1 MKYQLE
7 RALVCVVGLGYIGLP
22 LAETLS
28 KSFKVIGF
36 DIDADKVSK
45 LQKSSEST
53 SVTFTANPVEMSQA
67 NFIIICV
74 PTPLTKS
81 TEPDLS
87 YLRDAAKTV
96 GCNLKKGAVVIVE
109 STVYPGVTEE
119 ILQPILEKES
129 GLKSGS
135 DFKLAYS
142 PERIN
147 PGDEEHTVDKVTK
160 VVAGMDEETTEL
172 VAELYRKV
180 TPHVFKARS
189 IKVAEAAKVIEN
201 IQRDVNIALMNELAI
216 IFHRIGLSIEEVLD
230 TAATKWNFQR
240 YSPGLVGGHCIPVA
254 PHYLIHKARELGCHS
269 QVISAARAVNDYI
282 PKYIAEMTLKALEEA
297 GKVTK
302 HSRVLILGLTFKEDI
317 DDIRK
322 APVKEIIKEL
332 EKHGI
337 ELIGFDPMLDGAD
350 SEKEFKINVISSTEF
365 KEIENS
371 KVDGIILTV
380 AHSAFSKLS
389 LNDLK
394 KMQNGDPILIDVR
407 RVFNAEEA
415 KNAGFHYKAL

>member
-28 KSFKVIGF
+28 KNFKVIGF
-36 DIDADKVSK
+36 DTDADKVSK

-53 SVTFTANPVEMSQA
+53 SVIFTANPVEMSQA

-129 GLKSGS
+129 GLKSGL

-269 QVISAARAVNDYI
+269 QVISAARAINDYI
-282 PKYIAEMTLKALEEA
+282 PRYIAEMTIKALEEA

-302 HSRVLILGLTFKEDI
+302 RSRVLILGLTFKEDI

-337 ELIGFDPMLDGAD
+337 ELIGFDPLLDGANP
-350 SEKEFKINVISSTEF
+350 EKEFKINVISSTEL